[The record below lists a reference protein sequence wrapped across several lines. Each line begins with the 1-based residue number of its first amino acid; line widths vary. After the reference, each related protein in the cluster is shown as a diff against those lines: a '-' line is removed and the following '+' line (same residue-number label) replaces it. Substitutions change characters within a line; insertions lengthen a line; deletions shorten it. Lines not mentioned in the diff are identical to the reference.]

1 MIRAIFECNRE
12 TGKLEMRVHG
22 HANFA
27 ELGKDPVCA
36 GASVLAM
43 AAAQCIDLME
53 QAGSLQKEAV
63 FKIDNG
69 NVRVKCL
76 PKPEHFDEALL
87 IFHVAHVGMELLAAA
102 YPEHAEVKVI
112 GAAKADS
119 IKESST
125 SRTD

>member
-1 MIRAIFECNRE
+1 MIRAIFDCNRE

-27 ELGKDPVCA
+27 KLGKDPVCA
-36 GASVLAM
+36 GASVLALS
-43 AAAQCIDLME
+43 AAQCIDLME
-53 QAGSLQKEAV
+53 KAGNLQNEAV
-63 FKIDNG
+63 FRIDNG

-76 PKPEHFDEALL
+76 PKPEYFDEAL
-87 IFHVAHVGMELLAAA
+87 IVFHVAHVGMELLAAA
-102 YPEHAEVKVI
+102 YPENAEVKVI

>member
-1 MIRAIFECNRE
+1 MSV
-12 TGKLEMRVHG
+12 TGRPGSWKCACTATQTSRSWSILCAKHTVKPTNVIDA
-22 HANFA
+22 HA
-27 ELGKDPVCA
+27 
-36 GASVLAM
+36 
-43 AAAQCIDLME
+43 QE
-53 QAGSLQKEAV
+53 QDGSLQKEAV
-63 FKIDNG
+63 FRIDNG